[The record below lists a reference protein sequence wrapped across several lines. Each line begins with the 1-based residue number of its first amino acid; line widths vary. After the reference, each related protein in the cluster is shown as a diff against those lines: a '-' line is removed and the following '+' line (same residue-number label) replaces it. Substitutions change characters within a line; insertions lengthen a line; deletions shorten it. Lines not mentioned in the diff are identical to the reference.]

1 MILSLFAMTTNR
13 LSQRKMEAKR
23 KKIEYRRQQDKIIV
37 EKFQLSLKNRTSV
50 LQHLN
55 VNEGDIS

>member
-1 MILSLFAMTTNR
+1 MTTNR

-23 KKIEYRRQQDKIIV
+23 KKIEYRRQKDKIMV

-55 VNEGDIS
+55 VNEEDIS

>member
-1 MILSLFAMTTNR
+1 MTTNR

-23 KKIEYRRQQDKIIV
+23 KKIENRRQKDKIIV

-50 LQHLN
+50 LQHLK
-55 VNEGDIS
+55 VNEEDIS

>member
-1 MILSLFAMTTNR
+1 MILSLFAKTTNR

-23 KKIEYRRQQDKIIV
+23 KKIEYRRQKDKIIV

-50 LQHLN
+50 LQHLK
-55 VNEGDIS
+55 VNEEDIS

>member
-13 LSQRKMEAKR
+13 LSQRTMEANR
-23 KKIEYRRQQDKIIV
+23 KTIEYRRQKDKIIV

>member
-23 KKIEYRRQQDKIIV
+23 KKIEYRRQKDKIIV

>member
-37 EKFQLSLKNRTSV
+37 EKFHLSLKNRTSV

>member
-23 KKIEYRRQQDKIIV
+23 KKIEYRRQKDKIIV
-37 EKFQLSLKNRTSV
+37 EKFQRSLKNRTSV
-50 LQHLN
+50 LQHLK
-55 VNEGDIS
+55 VNEEDIS